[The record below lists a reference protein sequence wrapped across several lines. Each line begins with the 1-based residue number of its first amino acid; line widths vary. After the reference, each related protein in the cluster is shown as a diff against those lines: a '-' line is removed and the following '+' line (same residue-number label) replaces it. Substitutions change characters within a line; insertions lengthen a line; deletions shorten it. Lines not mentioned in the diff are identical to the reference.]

1 MQVINL
7 EAEERKKGISIT
19 YSANQ
24 EKEGS
29 KIIFMSPASNVGG
42 SIQFKQTF
50 EFIGL

>member
-7 EAEERKKGISIT
+7 EAEERNLIT

-29 KIIFMSPASNVGG
+29 KIIFMSLASNVGG
-42 SIQFKQTF
+42 SFQFKQIF

>member
-7 EAEERKKGISIT
+7 EAEERNFHN
-19 YSANQ
+19 SANQ